1 MSGQTSYHQ
10 LAVLI
15 SGKLGLSSEKIFY
28 IDLKIFAS
36 KQKPISNN
44 SEIFDLD
51 CNLSINILYLPS
63 ALPEM
68 IFLNPP
74 NPGVFLR
81 QHWTSWVLLLV

>member
-1 MSGQTSYHQ
+1 M
-10 LAVLI
+10 
-15 SGKLGLSSEKIFY
+15 SGKLGLSSEKISY

-44 SEIFDLD
+44 SEMFGLD
-51 CNLSINILYLPS
+51 RNLSINILHLLS
-63 ALPEM
+63 ALPEV

-81 QHWTSWVLLLV
+81 HHWT